1 MSEAVEPDPMA
12 TCLERL
18 AAERFTP
25 ASTYRLQ
32 LHELFPFAAARRRL
46 NYLADLGVG
55 AVYASPILQAE
66 PGSTHGYDIVD
77 HGRINEELGGEP
89 AFARFTAELR
99 RRGMGLL
106 LDIVPNH
113 MSVGGGNRWW
123 QDVLAFGRS
132 SPYAGFFDIDWQPP
146 RGEMADTVLLPLL
159 GDQFG
164 RVLDRGELELTFAD
178 GGFGVRYY
186 EHDLPLALATYAE
199 ALQPALERAV
209 AALPADDDALL
220 ELQSIIT
227 AARNLPA
234 TTESDPERIAE
245 GRREAT
251 VIRRRLQELCE
262 RSPAVR
268 EAIASAVAAFNGTPN
283 DPASHDALA
292 ALLSHQPYRLSHWR
306 VATDEINYR
315 RFFDVNGLAAL
326 RMDRP
331 EVFEATHALV
341 LRLLAEG
348 SVQGLR
354 IDHVD
359 GLLDPYAY
367 LWRLQAR
374 AALARAGTDG
384 RVPGAEH
391 TDAAA
396 APPAAELGDPEG
408 GSAQDAVYER
418 AAQLAER
425 LRAARGMQA
434 RPLYVVVEKI
444 LGHGERLPG
453 GWPVDGTTGYD
464 FLNAL
469 NGVFVDGSQRR
480 ALDGIYAAFCGERRR
495 YRDLVYEAK
504 KQIMRVVLASELNVL
519 ALQLS
524 RIAAADRRYR
534 DFSLTALTAAL
545 VETIACFP
553 IYRTYVRPA
562 PESEG
567 GAVISERDLLY
578 IDLAITRAKRLNPV
592 VDPSIFDFIQE
603 TLTLAGGTI
612 GPGDPRLDFA
622 LKFQQVTSPVMAKGV
637 EDTAFYRYN
646 RLLSLNEVGGDPD
659 QFGVSVVAF
668 HRQNAERQARYP
680 AALLATS
687 THDTKRSEDVRAR
700 INVLSELPNEWRAA
714 LRQWSRLNRRHG
726 QTVRGE
732 RLPDRNDEYFLYQTI
747 AGAWPLELLDADDQQ
762 GFAAFT
768 ERLQGAMLK
777 AVREA
782 KRHTSWIVQ
791 NESYETALHDFIAAL
806 FAAPGRNPFVQ
817 AARPFVRRIAAF
829 GIVNSLAQTL
839 LKLTCPG
846 VPDLYQGSELWDFS
860 LVDPDNRRPVDY
872 DRREAAL
879 RELRRRLAARDDSTA
894 LAAELLAAWPDG
906 RIKLFLT
913 HSALSLRQ
921 RRPELFGAE
930 AAYLPLEVAGE
941 RAEHAIAFA
950 RRQGEGEIVVVVP
963 RLPARL
969 ARAGRR
975 SEEHA
980 APLGEV
986 WRDTQVVL
994 RGGEHAC
1001 YREHFT
1007 GAQLTAE
1014 GAEGE
1019 ARLPLSRV
1027 FATLPVAL
1035 LERVAPA
1042 EPR

>member
-1 MSEAVEPDPMA
+1 
-12 TCLERL
+12 
-18 AAERFTP
+18 
-25 ASTYRLQ
+25 
-32 LHELFPFAAARRRL
+32 
-46 NYLADLGVG
+46 
-55 AVYASPILQAE
+55 
-66 PGSTHGYDIVD
+66 
-77 HGRINEELGGEP
+77 
-89 AFARFTAELR
+89 
-99 RRGMGLL
+99 
-106 LDIVPNH
+106 
-113 MSVGGGNRWW
+113 
-123 QDVLAFGRS
+123 
-132 SPYAGFFDIDWQPP
+132 
-146 RGEMADTVLLPLL
+146 
-159 GDQFG
+159 
-164 RVLDRGELELTFAD
+164 
-178 GGFGVRYY
+178 
-186 EHDLPLALATYAE
+186 
-199 ALQPALERAV
+199 
-209 AALPADDDALL
+209 
-220 ELQSIIT
+220 
-227 AARNLPA
+227 
-234 TTESDPERIAE
+234 
-245 GRREAT
+245 
-251 VIRRRLQELCE
+251 IRRRLQELCE
-262 RSPAVR
+262 RSPAVG

-367 LWRLQAR
+367 LWHLQAR
-374 AALARAGTDG
+374 AALARTGTDG
-384 RVPGAEH
+384 CAPAAEH
-391 TDAAA
+391 ADAAA
-396 APPAAELGDPEG
+396 EPADPEG
-408 GSAQDAVYER
+408 GSALDAVYER

-425 LRAARGMQA
+425 LRSVRGVQA

-444 LGHGERLPG
+444 LGHGERLPA

-480 ALDGIYAAFCGERRR
+480 ALDGIYTAFSGERRR
-495 YRDLVYEAK
+495 YRDLVYAAK
-504 KQIMRVVLASELNVL
+504 KQIMRVVLASEVNVL

-603 TLTLAGGTI
+603 TLTLTGSTS

-700 INVLSELPNEWRAA
+700 LDVLSELPDEWRTA
-714 LRQWSRLNRRHG
+714 LSQWSRLNRKHG

-732 RLPDRNDEYFLYQTI
+732 RLPDRNDEYQLYQTI
-747 AGAWPLELLDADDQQ
+747 AGAWPLDLLENDDPQ
-762 GFAAFT
+762 GFAAFA
-768 ERLQGAMLK
+768 ERVQAAMLK

-782 KRHTSWIVQ
+782 KLHTSWIVQ
-791 NESYETALHDFIAAL
+791 N
-806 FAAPGRNPFVQ
+806 AP
-817 AARPFVRRIAAF
+817 
-829 GIVNSLAQTL
+829 
-839 LKLTCPG
+839 
-846 VPDLYQGSELWDFS
+846 
-860 LVDPDNRRPVDY
+860 
-872 DRREAAL
+872 
-879 RELRRRLAARDDSTA
+879 
-894 LAAELLAAWPDG
+894 
-906 RIKLFLT
+906 
-913 HSALSLRQ
+913 
-921 RRPELFGAE
+921 
-930 AAYLPLEVAGE
+930 
-941 RAEHAIAFA
+941 
-950 RRQGEGEIVVVVP
+950 
-963 RLPARL
+963 
-969 ARAGRR
+969 
-975 SEEHA
+975 
-980 APLGEV
+980 
-986 WRDTQVVL
+986 
-994 RGGEHAC
+994 
-1001 YREHFT
+1001 
-1007 GAQLTAE
+1007 
-1014 GAEGE
+1014 
-1019 ARLPLSRV
+1019 
-1027 FATLPVAL
+1027 
-1035 LERVAPA
+1035 
-1042 EPR
+1042 